1 MQPRWPIGIDAT
13 YWQRH
18 ALKPGVTGL
27 AQIRGY
33 RGATDLE
40 SDLQNRLDADLEYI
54 RAWSPWG
61 DALIVLKTL
70 RVLVHRKAY

>member
-1 MQPRWPIGIDAT
+1 MQSRWPIGIDAT

-54 RAWSPWG
+54 RTWSPWG
-61 DALIVLKTL
+61 DALIVLNTL

>member
-1 MQPRWPIGIDAT
+1 
-13 YWQRH
+13 
-18 ALKPGVTGL
+18 LKPGVTGL

-40 SDLQNRLDADLEYI
+40 ADLQNRLDADLEYI
-54 RAWSPWG
+54 RTWGPWS

-70 RVLVHRKAY
+70 GVLVHRRAF